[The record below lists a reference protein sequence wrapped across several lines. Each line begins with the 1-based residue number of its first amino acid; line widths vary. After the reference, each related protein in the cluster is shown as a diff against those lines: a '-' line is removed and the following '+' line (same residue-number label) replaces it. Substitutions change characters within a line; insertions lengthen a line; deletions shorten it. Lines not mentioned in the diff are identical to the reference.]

1 MNATTAAS
9 TPRHLLPR
17 AERRAS
23 ILKAAARAFAR
34 NGFTDTSLDDVARE
48 AGVTKMILY
57 RHFESK
63 RHIYEALLED
73 MRNRLRAATGAPH
86 HMSERSIVALVD
98 VAAAD
103 PDGFRIYFLH
113 AASETEFRPHADQLR
128 QNMAGVAGDWLAQRI
143 PDERMRSLAAQLVP
157 TLTIHMILAWLDAGQ
172 PPVDVAAVIQSV
184 LAAATMALVQHQ
196 GPSGSATE

>member
-1 MNATTAAS
+1 MNATTAVS

-48 AGVTKMILY
+48 AGVTRMILY

-63 RHIYEALLED
+63 RHIYGALLED

-86 HMSERSIVALVD
+86 HMSELSIGALVD

-113 AASETEFRPHADQLR
+113 AARETEFRPHADQLR
-128 QNMAGVAGDWLAQRI
+128 QNMARVAGDSLAQRF
-143 PDERMRSLAAQLVP
+143 PDEGMRRLAAQLVP

-196 GPSGSATE
+196 EASGSARA